1 MTLVKYAP
9 SHFRKNT
16 FGFNSLFDELF
27 DNNVSKAVGSDTT
40 FNTPAVNIVETE
52 KGYTI
57 DLAAPGYSEADLN
70 VRLEDNLLTIESER
84 KESTEKTEGKVNRS
98 EFHYGSFKRSFKMPR
113 EVDSENIVA
122 KYTNGILSVNVPKT
136 EKEQN
141 KTREIK
147 IS

>member
-16 FGFNSLFDELF
+16 FGFNRMFDELF
-27 DNNVSKAVGSDTT
+27 DNNLSDAVGADTT
-40 FNTPAVNIVETE
+40 FNTPAVNISETE

-57 DLAAPGYSEADLN
+57 ELAAPGYAEKELHVDLEN
-70 VRLEDNLLTIESER
+70 NLLTIEGKRE
-84 KESTEKTEGKVNRS
+84 EKTEKADGKVNRK
-98 EFHYGSFKRSFKMPR
+98 EFHYGTFKRSFKMPR
-113 EVDSENIVA
+113 EVDSEKIDA
-122 KYTNGILSVNVPKT
+122 KYNNGILSITVPKT

-141 KTREIK
+141 KTRKIK